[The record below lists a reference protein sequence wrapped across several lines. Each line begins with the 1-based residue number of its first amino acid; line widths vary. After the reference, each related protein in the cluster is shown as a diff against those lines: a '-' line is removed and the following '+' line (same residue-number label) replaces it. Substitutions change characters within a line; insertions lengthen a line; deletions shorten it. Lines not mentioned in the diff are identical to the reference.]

1 MNEITVNGNKV
12 EWEENL
18 TISALLTKMN
28 FTFRMLVV
36 KLNGI
41 LIKKEHYDTTII
53 PAGAEVAV
61 IHLISGG

>member
-1 MNEITVNGNKV
+1 MDKITVNGNLV
-12 EWEENL
+12 EWEEGL

-28 FTFRMLVV
+28 YTFRMLVI
-36 KLNGI
+36 KLNGT
-41 LIKKEHYDTTII
+41 LVKKDQYDKTVI